1 MHVSDPQPRDYW
13 WQEVFDVVVVASG
26 HFNIAHVPHIEGLEE
41 ISKEHPELSEHSKS
55 WRLREDFIGKVMAAV
70 GSGVSGADLSEDLHD
85 IVQAPLHVSM
95 RTEVEFLKNIFR
107 LPNVV
112 TKPPIKRIS
121 SEAAGTLNF
130 ENGSI
135 LQEDFTDNNW
145 TGASSNQ
152 FPCL

>member
-1 MHVSDPQPRDYW
+1 
-13 WQEVFDVVVVASG
+13 
-26 HFNIAHVPHIEGLEE
+26 
-41 ISKEHPELSEHSKS
+41 
-55 WRLREDFIGKVMAAV
+55 MAAV

-130 ENGSI
+130 EDGSI
-135 LQEDFTDNNW
+135 LQGFDKAIFA
-145 TGASSNQ
+145 TGYRLSYPFLPFEAGTS
-152 FPCL
+152 